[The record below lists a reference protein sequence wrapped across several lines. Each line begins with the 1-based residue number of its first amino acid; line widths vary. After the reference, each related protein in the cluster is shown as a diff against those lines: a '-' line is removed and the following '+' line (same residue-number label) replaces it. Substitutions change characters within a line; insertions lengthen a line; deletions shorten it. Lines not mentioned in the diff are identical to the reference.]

1 MDNKALGKGLSA
13 LLSQSAQSKLEEI
26 QKEAVEKVQK
36 ANESFKINV
45 SVQATDLIDNNP
57 YQPRQDYDT
66 EALDELKA
74 SIKEKGILQPILV
87 RPKGGRFE
95 VVAGERRLRAARAL
109 GLLTVPTVVK
119 DISDGETLLLA
130 LIENIQRQDLNV
142 IDEAKA
148 FQKLVDEFK
157 LTQDQ
162 IATAVGKD
170 RATVAN
176 TLRLLKLPVEIQS
189 KIVEEKISM
198 GHARALLALDSQEA
212 QLKMAQD
219 IINQNLSVRS
229 VEGLV
234 KQASIKPPK
243 KTKAQK
249 AKDPDIANLE
259 EELRRIL
266 GTKVIVEDKKGKGKL
281 VIEYYSLDDLDRIL
295 DILRKK

>member
-13 LLSQSAQSKLEEI
+13 LISQNQTKLEEV
-26 QKEAVEKVQK
+26 QKDAVEKIQK
-36 ANESFKINV
+36 ANESFKTNV
-45 SVQATDLIDNNP
+45 SVQATELIDNNP
-57 YQPRQDYDT
+57 FQPRQDYD
-66 EALDELKA
+66 EESLEELKA

-87 RPKGGRFE
+87 RPKADRFE

-109 GLLTVPTVVK
+109 GLLTVPVVVK

-148 FQKLVDEFK
+148 FEKLVKEFQ
-157 LTQDQ
+157 LSSDQ

-170 RATVAN
+170 RTTVVN
-176 TLRLLKLPVEIQS
+176 TLRLLKLPLEIQK

-198 GHARALLALDSQEA
+198 GHARALLSLDSEEA

-219 IINQNLSVRS
+219 IIHQKLSVRS

-234 KQASIKPPK
+234 KQASLKPLK

-249 AKDPDIANLE
+249 AKDPDIAQLE
-259 EELRRIL
+259 EELRGIL
-266 GTKVIVEDKKGKGKL
+266 GTKVMVEDKKGKGKL
-281 VIEYYSLDDLDRIL
+281 VIEYYSLDDLDRVL
-295 DILRKK
+295 DIIRKK